1 MRTRKSPLKIS
12 RLILAS
18 ASPRRAAL
26 LSQIG
31 LTFEVRPSDI
41 VEPPLNMHVGGVSN
55 PDTASQVTQK
65 LALLKATDIA
75 QHFDEAI
82 IIGADTLVS
91 LEGKLLGKPTDD
103 ADAFEMLT
111 HLSGTCH
118 EIVTG
123 VALVDAGTER
133 EIVWAETTQVYFRE
147 LHSTEIDAYISSGEA
162 SDMAGAYGI
171 QGRGAA
177 FVRRIEGC
185 YFSAVGLPL
194 ASLVEHLSN
203 FQFFNC

>member
-91 LEGKLLGKPTDD
+91 LEGKFSVNRPT
-103 ADAFEMLT
+103 MRT
-111 HLSGTCH
+111 RSRC
-118 EIVTG
+118 
-123 VALVDAGTER
+123 
-133 EIVWAETTQVYFRE
+133 
-147 LHSTEIDAYISSGEA
+147 
-162 SDMAGAYGI
+162 
-171 QGRGAA
+171 
-177 FVRRIEGC
+177 
-185 YFSAVGLPL
+185 
-194 ASLVEHLSN
+194 
-203 FQFFNC
+203 

>member
-41 VEPPLNMHVGGVSN
+41 VEPPLNMHVGG
-55 PDTASQVTQK
+55 VTQK

-123 VALVDAGTER
+123 VALVDAGTGR
-133 EIVWAETTQVYFRE
+133 ETVWAETTQVYFRE
-147 LHSTEIDAYISSGEA
+147 LHSTEIDAYILSGEA